1 MRARGIALPILDSGA
16 RGGGG
21 GQRHAPA
28 ALYTPKR
35 RPVPIVQEPGWASGP
50 VWMGLGASL
59 DGSGKSHHTGV
70 RTPDSTARSECVE
83 TGLRIFALK
92 L

>member
-21 GQRHAPA
+21 GWSATRAGRFIHPEKKAGA
-28 ALYTPKR
+28 HCTGA
-35 RPVPIVQEPGWASGP
+35 
-50 VWMGLGASL
+50 WMGLGASL

-92 L
+92 F